1 MYELLQPFPVQEVD
15 FKWSSGSKVNK
26 RRWFLTEQ
34 ADVLVKLENHRAL
47 HSPVLLTNEFQKT
60 SPVNT
65 AKKKLQKTSS
75 SVHPCPTDV
84 WTVKGVQKEDP
95 VPILLLCSS
104 ITHLWPLLETNH
116 CSGSV
121 NDKSCFSPP
130 TFSTSLQVVRLF
142 YSFLFYSRLSVL
154 SIRENYQN
162 YAGKAY
168 PKSPAR
174 AAGGVKG
181 IRCLSIKS
189 VTL

>member
-1 MYELLQPFPVQEVD
+1 MEFRLKSQQKKMVPHWTGWCVSQAGEPQSFTLPSTSHQWIPKD
-15 FKWSSGSKVNK
+15 KSS
-26 RRWFLTEQ
+26 E
-34 ADVLVKLENHRAL
+34 HC
-47 HSPVLLTNEFQKT
+47 
-60 SPVNT
+60 
-65 AKKKLQKTSS
+65 KKKPQKTSS

-116 CSGSV
+116 CSRSV